1 MPIFAGANQRSCSMR
16 TWKAKGGVHPRLIL
30 TRWGFFVQSS
40 SQASSSTIYSVPIC
54 IIYIY
59 IYKYVPLNFHE
70 PVGSRARTLLNAVF
84 RCQLPT
90 TITYRRS
97 DASITL
103 LAIYLQY
110 SSISRQRYFKL
121 AAAARKLSL
130 LAELAATTSLATTVD
145 APPRQ

>member
-1 MPIFAGANQRSCSMR
+1 MES
-16 TWKAKGGVHPRLIL
+16 K
-30 TRWGFFVQSS
+30 RWRASASDSDSVGFFLSKVHHRQVVVRFTQSL
-40 SQASSSTIYSVPIC
+40 YVLF
-54 IIYIY
+54 IY

>member
-30 TRWGFFVQSS
+30 TRWGFLSKVHHRQVVVRFTQSL
-40 SQASSSTIYSVPIC
+40 YVLF
-54 IIYIY
+54 IY

-70 PVGSRARTLLNAVF
+70 PVGSRSRTLLNAVF